1 MNKSVFLSMVILA
14 VVHFEN
20 IQTKSVQGLGSD
32 SEIIQPLP
40 NERLMPTLLQQYHQD
55 LFDATQN
62 YIQALK
68 SANGDAKKI
77 NAAASAYQ
85 KIVETIDSKYPKLVK
100 QSSEKNAEQV
110 AAQQEKIKLWRVM
123 LKKLKAEYAPVLG
136 MFWQDENVLSRVTW
150 DNFEKLSVAQRELRR
165 NVSRRAFKALQLQYA
180 APFKEYQEKLLNLQ
194 HEIWND

>member
-1 MNKSVFLSMVILA
+1 MNKFVFLSMVILA

-20 IQTKSVQGLGSD
+20 IQTKSAQELGSD

-62 YIQALK
+62 YIQTLK
-68 SANGDAKKI
+68 SANGDDKKI

-100 QSSEKNAEQV
+100 QSSEKNAAQV
-110 AAQQEKIKLWRVM
+110 AAQQEKMKLWRVM
-123 LKKLKAEYAPVLG
+123 LKKLKTEYAPVLG
-136 MFWQDENVLSRVTW
+136 VFWQDENVLSRATW

-165 NVSRRAFKALQLQYA
+165 NVSHRAFKALQLQYA
-180 APFKEYQEKLLNLQ
+180 APFKEYQEKLLSLQ
-194 HEIWND
+194 REIWND